1 MYCLQITTDCHSKKS
16 LQEENLREKPGY
28 AHLSEPL
35 HVLIEAEQPANMID
49 AQSSYALEMIE
60 DLLKPVVRSST
71 CRSRDKL
78 TFPYTNII
86 FLICL

>member
-1 MYCLQITTDCHSKKS
+1 MRVEMYNRLCSFFCSGREMYCLQITTDCHSKKS

-60 DLLKPVVRSST
+60 DLLKPVVRSS
-71 CRSRDKL
+71 
-78 TFPYTNII
+78 I
-86 FLICL
+86 